1 MYSLFINNVHGSLLY
16 HRNFSP
22 KVQLSSNEEIRV
34 ASTFHGLSAIA
45 SRLSPVLSHE
55 NSQLSFLEPTGINS
69 IEADNFRLI
78 CYETLTGLK
87 FYLVA
92 ETQVTNLEYYLKK
105 VYEAFSD
112 YVLKNP
118 FYDIDMPIRCELF
131 DKAIE
136 KLFYDSTPVI
146 K

>member
-1 MYSLFINNVHGSLLY
+1 MNNLLDILLY

-45 SRLSPVLSHE
+45 SRLSPVSSRE
-55 NSQLSFLEPTGINS
+55 NFQLSFLEPTSINS
-69 IEADNFRLI
+69 IEADNFRFV
-78 CYETLTGLK
+78 CYEALTGLK
-87 FYLVA
+87 FYLVT
-92 ETQVTNLEYYLKK
+92 EPQVTNLEFYLKK
-105 VYEAFSD
+105 VYEAFTD
-112 YVLKNP
+112 FVLKNP

-136 KLFYDSTPVI
+136 KLFYENSPVI